1 MTLAHRT
8 TAALLAG
15 TLVLGASACGGGSK
29 KKAATTT
36 TATTGTSTTATTTK
50 SGKKKATPL
59 SQTPAKTLNF
69 SGNGPKEIGVPPL
82 RIPVNSTLKWT
93 NDAPPAVRL
102 FQVIP
107 ASPKVQS
114 PVNSRAASGQ
124 AAIHKGA
131 YHGFLVNADGKWTL
145 TIVPG
150 G

>member
-15 TLVLGASACGGGSK
+15 TLVLGASACGGGGS

-36 TATTGTSTTATTTK
+36 TATTGTSTTSTTPK
-50 SGKKKATPL
+50 NGKKKATPL
-59 SQTPAKTLNF
+59 SQTPATTLKF
-69 SGNGPKEIGVPPL
+69 SGTGPKEIGVPPL
-82 RIPVNSTLKWT
+82 RLPVNSTLKWT

-124 AAIHKGA
+124 ARIGKGA

>member
-69 SGNGPKEIGVPPL
+69 SGSGPKEIGVPPL
-82 RIPVNSTLKWT
+82 RIPVNSILKWT

-124 AAIHKGA
+124 APIRKGA

>member
-36 TATTGTSTTATTTK
+36 TDTTGTSTTATTTK

-124 AAIHKGA
+124 APIRKGA

>member
-15 TLVLGASACGGGSK
+15 TLVLGVSACGGGDSK
-29 KKAATTT
+29 KKVATTT
-36 TATTGTSTTATTTK
+36 STTPAPTTTK

-59 SQTPAKTLNF
+59 SQTPATTLSF
-69 SGNGPKEIGVPPL
+69 SGTGPKEIGVPPL

-102 FQVIP
+102 FQIIP

-114 PVNSRAASGQ
+114 PVNSRGASGQ
-124 AAIHKGA
+124 APIRKGA

-145 TIVPG
+145 MIVPG